1 MVHVFMLDIIKG
13 FLNSQNVELILL
25 FISLFLSLT
34 AIYYAQRSFNTAKES
49 LDITKDTLDVFKRD
63 FSIRFAPMSFKL
75 VDVERY
81 RTEKT
86 GEIVYVDLIIEFSNY
101 ASVPNAV
108 DHVTVIPKD
117 DRGKW
122 VNFFPVNK
130 EVIAP
135 SETRTVRYRQENKI
149 CKKLKGLKKNL
160 EFKDILQNPYKE
172 WNDINFKFK

>member
-34 AIYYAQRSFNTAKES
+34 AIYYAQRSFNTAKER

-122 VNFFPVNK
+122 VNLFT
-130 EVIAP
+130 VI
-135 SETRTVRYRQENKI
+135 
-149 CKKLKGLKKNL
+149 KKLLHHQKQEQYVIGRKIKFVKNL
-160 EFKDILQNPYKE
+160 KD
-172 WNDINFKFK
+172 